1 MSHSLQP
8 HGLQHARPPCPSS
21 SPGVH
26 PRSCPLSWWCHPNI
40 SPSATLFSFCLQSF
54 LVSGS
59 FPTSQLFTSAGPWH
73 HCFNGHEL
81 GWTRASQV
89 ALDIKNSA
97 GDTRDMVPIPRL
109 GRSPWRREW
118 LSTPVFFPGG
128 PLRQRSLVGYSL
140 WGLQIVRHDW
150 VTNTFTWVHIFI

>member
-26 PRSCPLSWWCHPNI
+26 PSSCPLIWWCRPTI
-40 SPSATLFSFCLQSF
+40 SSSATLFSFCLQSF
-54 LVSGS
+54 LASGS
-59 FPTSQLFTSAGPWH
+59 FPTSQLFASGGPWH

-89 ALDIKNSA
+89 ALEMQNSA
-97 GDTRDMVPIPRL
+97 GDTRDVVPIPRL
-109 GRSPWRREW
+109 GRSPGEENGYPLQYSFLENSMDRGAWCATVYGVTKSLTG
-118 LSTPVFFPGG
+118 LS
-128 PLRQRSLVGYSL
+128 
-140 WGLQIVRHDW
+140 D
-150 VTNTFTWVHIFI
+150 